1 MLNATGPRLA
11 VGPTAPRSGRFAL
24 PERQRSKIAMPSA
37 EENRSES
44 QSPPAIASGVDQAGV
59 RLYNERLILSLVRRY
74 RQLSKIEVARLTG
87 LSVQTASTAMN
98 RLQLDGLLRRD
109 APQRGRVGQP
119 TVPLSL
125 DPEGAFSF
133 GLKIGRRSCELVLV
147 DFDGKLRQRAF
158 ETFAYP
164 TPRIIL
170 DFISHT
176 LPLLAK
182 TLSPRQLRRVAGL
195 GVAAPFQLWN
205 WAVEIGAPPGAM
217 DAWRT
222 VDIEREVARLCA
234 FPVTLCNDATS
245 ACAAEF
251 FFGEAWRR
259 RDFLYFFLGSFVGGG
274 LVIDGALFPGRTGNA
289 GALGSMPV
297 MPLGQA
303 GEAPSQLIACAS
315 IYQLERRIEAAGL
328 DPSSIWRTPEAWDDF
343 GPHLD
348 AWIEEASH
356 ALAYACVAAISVI
369 DVAAIVIDGAMP
381 NSVRDRLT
389 ARVAERVEALDR
401 RGLSEVAIVPGAV
414 GADARAIGGAALP
427 LIASFARDREVLFK
441 DAPNGLA
448 SIQPNHWRE
457 S

>member
-1 MLNATGPRLA
+1 MPPEQEERL
-11 VGPTAPRSGRFAL
+11 
-24 PERQRSKIAMPSA
+24 E
-37 EENRSES
+37 
-44 QSPPAIASGVDQAGV
+44 PPAAAAIASGADQAGV

-87 LSVQTASTAMN
+87 LSVQSASAIMN
-98 RLQLDGLLRRD
+98 RLQLDGLLRRE

-125 DPEGAFSF
+125 DPEGALSF

-147 DFDGKLRQRAF
+147 DFEGRVRRRAQ
-158 ETFAYP
+158 ETFTYP

-170 DFISHT
+170 DFASRT
-176 LPLLAK
+176 LPSFTQ

-205 WAVEIGAPPGAM
+205 WGVEIGAPPGAM
-217 DAWRT
+217 DIWRT
-222 VDIEREVARLCA
+222 IDIEREVARLCP

-251 FFGEAWRR
+251 FFGQAWRH

-274 LVIDGALFPGRTGNA
+274 IVIGGALFPGRTGNA

-303 GEAPSQLIACAS
+303 GEPPSQLIACAS
-315 IYQLERRIEAAGL
+315 IYQLERRVEAAGL
-328 DPSSIWRTPEAWDDF
+328 DPSSIWRTPNCWSDF
-343 GPHLD
+343 GSHLD
-348 AWIEEASH
+348 TWIEEASH
-356 ALAYACVAAISVI
+356 ALAYACVAALSVI
-369 DVAAIVIDGAMP
+369 DFEAIVIDGAMP
-381 NSVRDRLT
+381 TSVRDRLT

-401 RGLSEVAIVPGAV
+401 RGLSDAAIMAGAI
-414 GADARAIGGAALP
+414 GADARAIGGAAFP
-427 LIASFARDREVLFK
+427 LIANFARDREVLFK
-441 DAPNGLA
+441 DVPSGLTA
-448 SIQPNHWRE
+448 GQPNPWPQA
-457 S
+457 